1 MASDK
6 EIEHWLRGTHD
17 DVRVECIDIIH
28 PSFTKHYRFT
38 RNATKGVRIKT
49 EDGYWRDY
57 EYLPMS
63 IKPGT
68 SADDLQQSFTIGIGD
83 VGEIM
88 PRELD
93 RLRKGSYPQ
102 VRPTVNYRVYLT
114 SDLSE
119 PSLSVRGLE
128 VTDNQQKKE
137 GAVFACKARELN
149 KNSTGITFNYSDF
162 AALRYF

>member
-28 PSFTKHYRFT
+28 PSFTKHYRFA

-57 EYLPMS
+57 KYLPMS